1 MKQPCQKWQGC
12 LCYGL
17 VQGCGEGCTERRGCR
32 IASRGIDKIRNNA
45 GLKTHEQNEEHRH
58 PMPGNRHTKRP
69 DKSLG
74 RSIAPRGSSR
84 SNCQVK
90 AILHGG
96 IETGAEIRGRA
107 QRERGGVQRSGTEA
121 FCCNFDLLPHK

>member
-12 LCYGL
+12 WFYG
-17 VQGCGEGCTERRGCR
+17 
-32 IASRGIDKIRNNA
+32 SRKDA
-45 GLKTHEQNEEHRH
+45 GG
-58 PMPGNRHTKRP
+58 MP

-90 AILHGG
+90 AILHGTMDKIKAG
-96 IETGAEIRGRA
+96 IECRGMDIRKGRDVDVRNG
-107 QRERGGVQRSGTEA
+107 REMVAGLNRKREDPTS
-121 FCCNFDLLPHK
+121 P